1 MSGPVRLSKRLIEQL
16 GCSRREAELYIEGGW
31 VTVDGLVVDQPQFM
45 LQAQQV
51 ALLPGARPEPVE
63 PVTLLLNLPPALDAS
78 QALQLVNPESHCTAD
93 ASAPRILKRHF
104 LRQQTCLP
112 LQEGASGLLLFSQD
126 WRVLRKLTDD
136 ASRLEQEYIIEV
148 IGHMP
153 DNGLQLLSQSRMVD
167 GVGLPGVKASWQSET
182 RLRMVLKNP
191 QPVQLVRLCNS
202 VGLKVVGMKRI
213 RIGAVSMGKLPPGQW
228 RYLAPGERF

>member
-1 MSGPVRLSKRLIEQL
+1 
-16 GCSRREAELYIEGGW
+16 
-31 VTVDGLVVDQPQFM
+31 
-45 LQAQQV
+45 
-51 ALLPGARPEPVE
+51 
-63 PVTLLLNLPPALDAS
+63 
-78 QALQLVNPESHCTAD
+78 
-93 ASAPRILKRHF
+93 
-104 LRQQTCLP
+104 
-112 LQEGASGLLLFSQD
+112 LLLFSQD

-148 IGHMP
+148 IGQMP